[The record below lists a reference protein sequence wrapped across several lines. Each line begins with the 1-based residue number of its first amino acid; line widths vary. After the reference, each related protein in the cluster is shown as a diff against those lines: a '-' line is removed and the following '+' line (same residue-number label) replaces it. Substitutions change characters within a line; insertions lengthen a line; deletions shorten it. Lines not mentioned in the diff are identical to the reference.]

1 MIEFHCSYWN
11 FNALFHLN
19 WSARFYSQRNLL
31 FRFFFSFDA
40 IEKCVQMPIR
50 IVYHWK
56 QWLLSFYPPLSS
68 SLCARLFRCVV
79 CMSVFARILTCQI
92 EISYLYSMIISLSLS
107 CCVYSS
113 FILSCEFLF
122 FFFIFVRL
130 SNGVNNSLLNMNLE
144 FILTVIWR
152 QLTFLLVFL
161 FYSFSFS
168 FSFVSVIW

>member
-31 FRFFFSFDA
+31 FRFFFHLTQLKNVFKCPFVSFI
-40 IEKCVQMPIR
+40 IESSDY
-50 IVYHWK
+50 YH
-56 QWLLSFYPPLSS
+56 SIPR
-68 SLCARLFRCVV
+68 SLPLFRCVV

-92 EISYLYSMIISLSLS
+92 EISHLYSMIISLSLS